1 MNRHRVTA
9 LVAASLLVL
18 AGCSNDNQAPVTAR
32 DYGQIGGKPGTALA
46 AEQVLHKGN
55 GAEPQTLDPHRA
67 QGVPAGNILRDLY
80 EPLVM
85 EAPDGEL
92 IAGAAESWVLSDD
105 GRVYTFTLRSDGHWS
120 NGDPV
125 TAGDWVFSLRRG
137 LDPATLSVY
146 SGILYPIKNAAA
158 INRGE
163 LPPEELGVRAIDD
176 LTLKITLESAT
187 PFFLGL
193 LNHSMAYPVHP
204 PSVME
209 HGDRFARP
217 GKLISNG
224 AYVLK
229 DWVVQSHIELIRN
242 ERYRENS
249 ATRINQV
256 FYYAIE
262 NADAV
267 FARYRADELD
277 FTTTIPIRQLEF
289 IKTSL
294 PDDYV
299 KSPYLGIYY
308 YGLNTTKAPFKD
320 QPGLRKALSMAI
332 DREIITN
339 KLSGAGELPAYGWVP
354 AVQGYEQQQPAWAT
368 WTRAERHAEAQRLY
382 KEAGYDNNDPL
393 VLEILYNTS
402 QDHKRL
408 AIAISSMWK
417 QVLGVETRL
426 LNQEWKV
433 YLQTRTLKNTQV
445 FRSGWI
451 GDYNDAH
458 TFAELMHSQNA
469 QNDPGWVNQHYDE
482 LLDQAAKE
490 IDLPKRAKLLEEAER
505 VMLTETPIIPI
516 YFYISKHLIKPW
528 VGGFV
533 PNIMDH
539 TYTKDLYILKH

>member
-1 MNRHRVTA
+1 MPLHYFVYPSMNRHRVTA
-9 LVAASLLVL
+9 LAAAGLLVL
-18 AGCSNDNQAPVTAR
+18 AGCSNDNQSPVKAR
-32 DYGQIGGKPGTALA
+32 DYGQIGGESGTELA
-46 AEQVLHKGN
+46 TDQVLHKGN

-105 GRVYTFTLRSDGHWS
+105 GRVYTFTLRSDGRWS

-125 TAGDWVFSLRRG
+125 TAGDWAYSLRRG

-176 LTLKITLESAT
+176 LTLEITLENPT

-204 PSVME
+204 PSVVE
-209 HGDRFARP
+209 HGERFARP

-229 DWVVQSHIELIRN
+229 DWVVQSHIELARN
-242 ERYRENS
+242 EQYRENT

-294 PDDYV
+294 PGDYV
-299 KSPYLGIYY
+299 QSPYLGVYY
-308 YGLNTTKAPFKD
+308 YGLNTTKAPFKG

-332 DREIITN
+332 DREIITD

-354 AVQGYEQQQPAWAT
+354 AVQGYEQQQPEWAT
-368 WTRAERHAEAQRLY
+368 WTRAERHAEARRLY
-382 KEAGYDNNDPL
+382 KEAGYNDANPL

-417 QVLGVETRL
+417 QVLGVETQL
-426 LNQEWKV
+426 LNQE
-433 YLQTRTLKNTQV
+433 
-445 FRSGWI
+445 
-451 GDYNDAH
+451 
-458 TFAELMHSQNA
+458 
-469 QNDPGWVNQHYDE
+469 
-482 LLDQAAKE
+482 
-490 IDLPKRAKLLEEAER
+490 
-505 VMLTETPIIPI
+505 
-516 YFYISKHLIKPW
+516 
-528 VGGFV
+528 
-533 PNIMDH
+533 
-539 TYTKDLYILKH
+539 